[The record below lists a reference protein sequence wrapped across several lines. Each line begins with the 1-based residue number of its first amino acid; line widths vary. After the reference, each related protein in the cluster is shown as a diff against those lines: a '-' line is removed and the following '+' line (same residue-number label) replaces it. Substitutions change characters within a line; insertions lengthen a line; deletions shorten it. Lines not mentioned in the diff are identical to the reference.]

1 MMMERD
7 EKCGRRCY
15 TSTRAPSFC
24 EKAPTMEGET
34 PTSLAPAIMAASVH
48 PNLALKKENVIGI
61 QLLNQNKHYMNI
73 EVSKQGEKG
82 KIKRTN
88 KKNIQPL

>member
-1 MMMERD
+1 MIFQTIPTIIQNTHQHN
-7 EKCGRRCY
+7 KCNV
-15 TSTRAPSFC
+15 
-24 EKAPTMEGET
+24 
-34 PTSLAPAIMAASVH
+34 IMAASVH
-48 PNLALKKENVIGI
+48 PNLACKKENVIGI

>member
-48 PNLALKKENVIGI
+48 PNLAWKKEKEISI
-61 QLLNQNKHYMNI
+61 QLTK
-73 EVSKQGEKG
+73 
-82 KIKRTN
+82 TN
-88 KKNIQPL
+88 KPLHRNQASGSLCTA